1 MKEQMTGD
9 KGIKITP
16 QTYID
21 MNEEFERNGDRVR
34 VEVPTQEA
42 INKWLNYK
50 EDIHSRTVE
59 PTDMV
64 AQMWEQ
70 HRKKERERDQV
81 QALIYSNGSQEC
93 ERAESLLNSIDQN
106 VKVFLLGTDFTD
118 PQFRAEFGDEAE
130 YPQISVGLDHRGS
143 LKETLKYMSVTGMF
157 L

>member
-1 MKEQMTGD
+1 MTGD

-42 INKWLNYK
+42 INKWLNYE

-59 PTDMV
+59 PVDMV

-70 HRKKERERDQV
+70 HRKKEKEKDQV

-93 ERAESLLNSIDQN
+93 ERAESLLNSIKED
-106 VKVFLLGTDFTD
+106 VRVFNLDTDFTD
-118 PQFRAEFGDEAE
+118 KEFRSEFGAEAE
-130 YPQISVGLDHRGS
+130 YPQISIGLNHRGS
-143 LKETLKYMSVTGMF
+143 LKETLQYLFKK
-157 L
+157 